1 MANIK
6 ITTGNNKVKNV
17 KGRLSF
23 ETNLIENEEGEKIIA
38 VKGQMTTHRY
48 FEEIEKIE
56 TDRYLL
62 EDITVYNE
70 VFGSEDFKILY
81 NFVANSYLIKGG
93 ESNLSEELIAELE
106 KQEFSDDDSMLWEG
120 DEKINGNK

>member
-23 ETNLIENEEGEKIIA
+23 ETRLIENEEGEKTIA

-48 FEEIEKIE
+48 FEEIEQIE